1 MLNKVGTVSL
11 RPLTLADT
19 DNIVRWRNSESVYKN
34 LCTQKPITPQTH
46 TAYYEKYVQTG
57 KCRQFI
63 ISVTEEGDEY
73 DIGTVFLKNVDLDKK
88 QAECGIFIGE
98 NRARG
103 KGYGQVACKLILCH
117 AFDELQLEKVY
128 AIVFCDNI
136 SSLRILE
143 KIGFRKEN
151 CVEDEVQTQTAV
163 IRVKMQILALNKK
176 SFTCKNKE

>member
-1 MLNKVGTVSL
+1 MVRLRSL
-11 RPLTLADT
+11 VLADT
-19 DNIVRWRNSESVYKN
+19 DNIVRWRNSESVCKN
-34 LCTQKPITPQTH
+34 LCTQVPITPQMH
-46 TAYYEKYVQTG
+46 TDYFEKYVQTG

-73 DIGTVFLKNVDLDKK
+73 DIGTVFLKNVDLEKK

-103 KGYGQVACKLILCH
+103 KGYGQTAVQLILSH
-117 AFDELQLEKVY
+117 AFDELRLERVY

-136 SSLRILE
+136 SSLRLFE

-151 CVEDEVQTQTAV
+151 LVEGEVQTQTAV
-163 IRVKMQILALNKK
+163 IRVKMQILAV
-176 SFTCKNKE
+176 SRKEFYAEE